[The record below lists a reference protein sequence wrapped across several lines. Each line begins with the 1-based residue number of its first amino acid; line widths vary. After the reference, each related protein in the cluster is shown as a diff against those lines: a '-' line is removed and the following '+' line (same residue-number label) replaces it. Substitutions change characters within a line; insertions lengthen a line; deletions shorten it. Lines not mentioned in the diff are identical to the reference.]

1 MGARRVTPTCPRAAR
16 TMRALCSLP
25 DCDRERESNVLKRTP
40 PRPPRLTVPSTG
52 PAVGPTPRLGLRAP
66 SCAAPRLG
74 LRAPSAAAHQ
84 NPAMSAA
91 PSRPHQARATPIT
104 QPLPLPPDLVIPA
117 DYGAVRNLRRQ
128 RECRHLV
135 SIGISPSGREIRLAP
150 RAAQAWRQLHAA
162 ALRASRTLV
171 PISGFRSIQRQ
182 REIIQEKLATGEA
195 LSSILKQVAAPGF
208 SEHHT
213 GRALDIGSDHTDD
226 LSANFARTSAFRW
239 LRIHAP
245 RFGFHLS
252 FPRKNPHGIVYEP
265 WHWCWRPHLPT
276 PKKTSAH

>member
-1 MGARRVTPTCPRAAR
+1 
-16 TMRALCSLP
+16 
-25 DCDRERESNVLKRTP
+25 
-40 PRPPRLTVPSTG
+40 
-52 PAVGPTPRLGLRAP
+52 
-66 SCAAPRLG
+66 
-74 LRAPSAAAHQ
+74 
-84 NPAMSAA
+84 MSAA